1 LESLITNT
9 LFFINYKIHIIHIM
23 FSNFLNQY
31 IIYYAKNK
39 KKVPLYNEY
48 INYYHIVIIINIL
61 LLLL

>member
-1 LESLITNT
+1 
-9 LFFINYKIHIIHIM
+9 M